1 MKGITRECREKDL
14 KSSHVKKFITKTT
27 CKTRIKGHRDGKE
40 KENENV
46 QGDAF
51 DNIKTGLFKRGKE
64 DTTGNLFSLALIVK
78 SNVKGRSLEQCSP
91 FHVLLKTA

>member
-64 DTTGNLFSLALIVK
+64 DTTGNLFSLALIAK
-78 SNVKGRSLEQCSP
+78 SNVKGWSLEQCSP